1 MAPPDERDRGGEDLF
16 EDLDKFFE
24 PIDEGW
30 PDEAP
35 AEAGSDAPATVGSD
49 APPVVD
55 DMVIDLRD
63 PAPERSLPAPAEASL
78 TQVGAGGTVGGPDLL
93 ASASGG
99 DSGDDGPTETG
110 QGEVTSE
117 MSGEDWR
124 RLREVLGEDD
134 ETPAGPPDPPEP
146 DVVLGEA
153 PDETET
159 FPREETEADA
169 RAAWG
174 PAQEAPAEP
183 EEDDA
188 RPGVTLDDLK
198 KAPPEYRDLPIEENE
213 DVVELL
219 DPEPVAPSSPEAP
232 APADVEAAAD
242 MFAESVRRETGEHPP
257 VAHETAVEAAG
268 VFAAA
273 SPGSGDDDVVWE
285 EGDEES
291 AVLPVPVMEESG
303 TEPPIED
310 PLGIGAAGGPTWEE
324 PTSHSV
330 LHDLVPPGLSERNL
344 PAALITAGVL
354 IVAAIVSLWISK
366 AAFAVVASIIVLM
379 AQAELYATMHRRG
392 YQPATALGLVV
403 GAMLLAG
410 AYLRGEPAMVMF
422 VALGAVLSF
431 LWYMAAAPKA
441 REGALRN
448 IGLTLLGIV
457 YVPFL
462 AGYALI
468 LLSQP
473 SMGTALVL
481 SVLGVTFLYD
491 IAAFAV
497 GSFYGKRPLA
507 PTISPKKSWEGLSGA
522 TLVTLFVGTAVFSNI
537 APIQPSIPKAIG
549 LALVIVI
556 FAPLG
561 DLAESLI
568 KRDLRVKDMGTL
580 LPGHGGVLD
589 RIDSVLFVLPAAW
602 YFLRLVAS

>member
-35 AEAGSDAPATVGSD
+35 AAVGPE
-49 APPVVD
+49 APPAAGD
-55 DMVIDLRD
+55 DQVIDLRD
-63 PAPERSLPAPAEASL
+63 PAPEQSMPAPAETSL
-78 TQVGAGGTVGGPDLL
+78 TQVGAGAAVGGPDLL

-99 DSGDDGPTETG
+99 DSGDAGPSETG
-110 QGEVTSE
+110 QSESTRE

-134 ETPAGPPDPPEP
+134 EPPAGPPAP

-153 PDETET
+153 PDEAET
-159 FPREETEADA
+159 FPREEAEADA
-169 RAAWG
+169 RATWG
-174 PAQEAPAEP
+174 PAEGAPEEP
-183 EEDDA
+183 EAEEEA
-188 RPGVTLDDLK
+188 PGVTLDDLK
-198 KAPPEYRDLPIEENE
+198 KAPPEYRDLPVVEDE
-213 DVVELL
+213 DVGELQL
-219 DPEPVAPSSPEAP
+219 PEPAAPPSPEAP
-232 APADVEAAAD
+232 APAEVEAAAD
-242 MFAESVRRETGEHPP
+242 MFAESVRRETGEHEP
-257 VAHETAVEAAG
+257 VAHETAAEAAA
-268 VFAAA
+268 VFTAA
-273 SPGSGDDDVVWE
+273 SSGSGDDELLWDD
-285 EGDEES
+285 GDES
-291 AVLPVPVMEESG
+291 GAVLPVPVMEESG
-303 TEPPIED
+303 TEPSIDD
-310 PLGIGAAGGPTWEE
+310 PLGIGAAGGPAWEE

-354 IVAAIVSLWISK
+354 IVAAIVSLWISTG
-366 AAFAVVASIIVLM
+366 AFAVVASIIVLI

-410 AYLRGEPAMVMF
+410 AYLRGEPAMLMF

-491 IAAFAV
+491 IAAFAM
-497 GSFYGKRPLA
+497 GSFYGKHPLA

-522 TLVTLFVGTAVFSNI
+522 TVVTLFVGTAVFSNI

-549 LALVIVI
+549 LALLVVIL
-556 FAPLG
+556 APLG
-561 DLAESLI
+561 DLSESLI

-589 RIDSVLFVLPAAW
+589 RIDSLLFVLPAAW

>member
-35 AEAGSDAPATVGSD
+35 AAAEPG
-49 APPVVD
+49 APPAAGD
-55 DMVIDLRD
+55 DEVIDLRD
-63 PAPERSLPAPAEASL
+63 PAPEQSLPAPAEASL
-78 TQVGAGGTVGGPDLL
+78 TQVGAGGAVGGPDLL

-99 DSGDDGPTETG
+99 DSGDAGPSETG
-110 QGEVTSE
+110 QSESTRE

-134 ETPAGPPDPPEP
+134 EPPAGPPEPPAP

-159 FPREETEADA
+159 FPREEAEADA
-169 RAAWG
+169 RATWG
-174 PAQEAPAEP
+174 PAEDAPEQPEA
-183 EEDDA
+183 EEEA
-188 RPGVTLDDLK
+188 HPGVTLDDLK
-198 KAPPEYRDLPIEENE
+198 KAPPEYRDLPVVEDE
-213 DVVELL
+213 DVGELQL
-219 DPEPVAPSSPEAP
+219 PEPAAPASAEAP
-232 APADVEAAAD
+232 APAEVEAAAD
-242 MFAESVRRETGEHPP
+242 MFAESVRRETGEHAP
-257 VAHETAVEAAG
+257 VAHETAAEAAA
-268 VFAAA
+268 VFTAA
-273 SPGSGDDDVVWE
+273 SSGSGDDELLWDD
-285 EGDEES
+285 GDEAG

-303 TEPPIED
+303 TEPTIDD
-310 PLGIGAAGGPTWEE
+310 PLGIGAAGGPAWEE

-366 AAFAVVASIIVLM
+366 GAFAVVASIIVLI

-410 AYLRGEPAMVMF
+410 AYLRGEPAMLMF

-491 IAAFAV
+491 IAAFAM
-497 GSFYGKRPLA
+497 GSFYGKHPLA

-522 TLVTLFVGTAVFSNI
+522 TVVTLFVGTAVFSNI

-549 LALVIVI
+549 LALLVVIL
-556 FAPLG
+556 APLG
-561 DLAESLI
+561 DLSESLI

-589 RIDSVLFVLPAAW
+589 RIDSLLFVLPAAW

>member
-24 PIDEGW
+24 PIDEVGW

-35 AEAGSDAPATVGSD
+35 ASTEATPEPPAAT
-49 APPVVD
+49 PPAD
-55 DMVIDLRD
+55 DGLIIDLTD
-63 PAPERSLPAPAEASL
+63 PEPEESLPAPAEASL
-78 TQVGAGGTVGGPDLL
+78 TQVGAAGTPGAPDLL
-93 ASASGG
+93 ASSGG
-99 DSGDDGPTETG
+99 DSGDRGDSPEQG
-110 QGEVTSE
+110 QGESTRE

-124 RLREVLGEDD
+124 RLREVLGEDED
-134 ETPAGPPDPPEP
+134 TAAAPPSEPVEP

-153 PDETET
+153 PDETDT
-159 FPREETEADA
+159 FPREQVEDDA

-174 PAQEAPAEP
+174 PVDEAPIEEAEAPAEP
-183 EEDDA
+183 L
-188 RPGVTLDDLK
+188 GVTLDDLK
-198 KAPPEYRDLPIEENE
+198 KAPPEYRELPIAEEGN
-213 DVVELL
+213 
-219 DPEPVAPSSPEAP
+219 EPVRIESAEEAAAVFVAESEPPRP
-232 APADVEAAAD
+232 AEVEAAAD
-242 MFAESVRRETGEHPP
+242 MFAESVRRETGEH
-257 VAHETAVEAAG
+257 AALGKEAPAP
-268 VFAAA
+268 ADAE
-273 SPGSGDDDVVWE
+273 SDDELLWDEGDDA
-285 EGDEES
+285 GT
-291 AVLPVPVMEESG
+291 VLPVPVMEETG
-303 TEPPIED
+303 TQPPPIED
-310 PLGIGAAGGPTWEE
+310 PLGIGAAGGPAWEE

-344 PAALITAGVL
+344 SAALITAGVL
-354 IVAAIVSLWISK
+354 IVAAVVSLWISK
-366 AAFAVVASIIVLM
+366 AAFAVVASIIVLI

-410 AYLRGEPAMVMF
+410 AYLRGEQAMLMF

-431 LWYMAAAPKA
+431 LWYMAAPPKG

-448 IGLTLLGIV
+448 IGSTLLGIV

-473 SMGTALVL
+473 DMGTGLVL
-481 SVLGVTFLYD
+481 SILGLTFLYD

-507 PTISPKKSWEGLSGA
+507 PTISPKKSWEGLSGG
-522 TLVTLFVGTAVFSNI
+522 TVVTLFVGAAVLSNI
-537 APIQPSIPKAIG
+537 APIQPSLPKAIG
-549 LALVIVI
+549 LSLIIVI

-589 RIDSVLFVLPAAW
+589 RIDSALFVLPAAW